1 MAMGAPPSSGQQGN
15 APIWVQL
22 VPLLLIFVISY
33 FLLIHPQV
41 KKQKAQEKMVK
52 SLKPGMKVLTSGGII
67 GMVISVKDNSITVR
81 SADTKLELLKSAV
94 VDVLEKPADE
104 EQEKK

>member
-1 MAMGAPPSSGQQGN
+1 
-15 APIWVQL
+15 
-22 VPLLLIFVISY
+22 
-33 FLLIHPQV
+33 
-41 KKQKAQEKMVK
+41 
-52 SLKPGMKVLTSGGII
+52 
-67 GMVISVKDNSITVR
+67 MVISVKDNSITVR